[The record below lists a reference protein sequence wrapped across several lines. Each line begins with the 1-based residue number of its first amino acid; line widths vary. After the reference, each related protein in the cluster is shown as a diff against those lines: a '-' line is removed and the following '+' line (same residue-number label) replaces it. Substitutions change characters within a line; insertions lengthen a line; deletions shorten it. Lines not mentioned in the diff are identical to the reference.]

1 MSEPMAC
8 STVDTMRPIRELV
21 KSAFS
26 IISRRYQDRREPR
39 CFSTGYKSLDDNT
52 AGIEE
57 GELFAIIGH
66 RGVGKTMLATSIA
79 AHIASK
85 YRMTVAIFSLSLSGE
100 DMVMRMLTS
109 MARIDVARL
118 NSGNLLDEDWP
129 KLSHA
134 ILELSES
141 KIHIDD
147 CQCQSIAD
155 IRTSLATMYAS
166 DLAVIVVDGLSSEG
180 RGRLAMTTAS
190 SKSDWIAELKALARE
205 KLVSIIVTTDF
216 DDDETCVQPGTF
228 VGSAESSDLDDF
240 MREASTVVLLQS
252 HPSSKSTRLLT
263 VLKGSPRDPGDSI
276 EMLFDEKYLHLQEL
290 IDLPNHA
297 SKADSSDGNA

>member
-8 STVDTMRPIRELV
+8 STDQTMRPIKELV

-26 IISRRYQDRREPR
+26 TISRRYQDRRDPI
-39 CFSTGYKSLDDNT
+39 CFLTGYTSLDEST
-52 AGIEE
+52 AGIDE

-66 RGVGKTMLATSIA
+66 HGVGKTILATSIA

-100 DMVMRMLTS
+100 DMVMRMLAS

-129 KLSHA
+129 KLSYA

-147 CQCQSIAD
+147 YQCQSID
-155 IRTSLATMYAS
+155 DVRTSLATMHAS
-166 DLAVIVVDGLSSEG
+166 DLAVIVVDGLSSKD
-180 RGRLAMTTAS
+180 RDRSATTTAS
-190 SKSDWIAELKALARE
+190 SKTHWIAELKALARE

-216 DDDETCVQPGTF
+216 DDDKNGVQPETF
-228 VGSAESSDLDDF
+228 AGSDESSDFDDF
-240 MREASTVVLLQS
+240 MREASTVVLLQQPP

-276 EMLFDEKYLHLQEL
+276 EMLIDEKYLHLQEL
-290 IDLPNHA
+290 IDPPDGA
-297 SKADSSDGNA
+297 SKVNS